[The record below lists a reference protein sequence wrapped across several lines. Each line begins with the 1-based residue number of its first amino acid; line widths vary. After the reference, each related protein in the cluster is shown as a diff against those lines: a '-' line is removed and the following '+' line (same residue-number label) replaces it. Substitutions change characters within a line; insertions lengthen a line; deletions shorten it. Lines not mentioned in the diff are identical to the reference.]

1 MLNQYKN
8 VPVSAFFSVVIII
21 IFLLYFTT
29 IFKTI
34 PCGNTVLEQFYSNFI
49 HTDIYHI
56 SANLY
61 ALYALSRVERKM
73 GTKKFLYLIIFLLAF
88 NTLLEILAKKLK
100 PELQC
105 SIGFSGVLYGVM
117 TWELVTEKDLDIYI
131 LSSIIIMTVLPSLK
145 SKNISLLSHGI
156 GAFSGV
162 ISALV
167 YRNIF

>member
-1 MLNQYKN
+1 MINKN
-8 VPVSAFFSVVIII
+8 TPVSAFFSVVIII
-21 IFLLYFTT
+21 VFLLYFTS

-34 PCGNTVLEQFYSNFI
+34 PCGNTVLDQFYSNFI

-56 SANLY
+56 SAN
-61 ALYALSRVERKM
+61 LYALSRVERKM
-73 GTKKFLYLIIFLLAF
+73 GTKKFLYLIIFLLVF
-88 NTLLEILAKKLK
+88 NTILEILAKKLK

-117 TWELVTEKDLDIYI
+117 TWELVTEKDLDMYI

-156 GAFSGV
+156 GAFSGI